1 MSEALAQ
8 TILAEHG
15 LRGKLMKITPALWQL
30 RGEIGSQGAS
40 AEFDGEPDEA
50 LMRDAAAQLREALA
64 GPL

>member
-15 LRGKLMKITPALWQL
+15 LRGKLMKIHSTLWQL
-30 RGEIGSQGAS
+30 RGEIGGQGAS

-50 LMRDAAAQLREALA
+50 LMRDAASLIRAALD
-64 GPL
+64 